1 MQQARNGVRR
11 DGEAIAGE
19 QVGNL
24 VGGAAG
30 PFQARNGI
38 AGRVMLEQ
46 VFDNRDYFGRFF
58 SVGIRPAP
66 ARRMRPPEVTSP
78 SSSC

>member
-30 PFQARNGI
+30 PFQACYGI
-38 AGRVMLEQ
+38 TGRVMFEKA
-46 VFDNRDYFGRFF
+46 FDSRDYFRRFF
-58 SVGIRPAP
+58 SVGVRPAP
-66 ARRMRPPEVTSP
+66 ARRIRPPEATLP